1 MNLGTKSY
9 KLIIEAGIGVR
20 QHVKSN
26 LYQKIISNQK
36 DLMVQIAKVSR
47 KGKKNNNNKK
57 FSLRFWTIW
66 SLA

>member
-36 DLMVQIAKVSR
+36 DLMVQIAKVSW